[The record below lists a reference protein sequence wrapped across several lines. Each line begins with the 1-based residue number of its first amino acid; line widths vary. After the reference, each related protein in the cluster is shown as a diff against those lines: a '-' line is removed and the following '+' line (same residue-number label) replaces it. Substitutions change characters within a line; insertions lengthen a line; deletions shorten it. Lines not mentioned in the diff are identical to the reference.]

1 MTTIYLSEQGAVIR
15 KTSRRIIAEKD
26 KNILLDMPII
36 KIDRLFIF
44 GNIQVTTQ
52 ALALLLD
59 HGIDVSFFTSRGRLR
74 GKLSSSM
81 SKNIF
86 LRLAQYER
94 WRDHDYKLQLCRN
107 IIRAKL
113 INMKQNMLRYLS
125 NYPEENFDQSFS
137 TIDRGLI
144 SLEEKS
150 DISGL
155 LGIEGSSS
163 GAYFSAYGR
172 MFRQELKF
180 KKRVR
185 HPSPD
190 PVNALLSLGYVMI
203 TNEIASVLEGM
214 AFDPFLGFLHGIKY
228 GRRSL
233 ALDMV
238 EEFRQPLVDSFTL
251 KLANLKVFFED
262 DFKQIPGE
270 GLHLNDQKFKEYLS
284 HYEGRLS
291 ENAVAGNLSPLNW
304 RELFKQQVRFLEKA
318 IFDGK
323 EYQPFT
329 AVKGG
334 QGDVTG
340 SD

>member
-1 MTTIYLSEQGAVIR
+1 MTIIYLSEQGAVIR

-26 KNILLDMPII
+26 KKILLDIPII

-74 GKLSSSM
+74 GKLSSTM

-113 INMKQNMLRYLS
+113 TNMKQNMSRYLS
-125 NYPEENFDQSFS
+125 NYPTEDFAQYFR
-137 TIDRGLI
+137 TIDRGLL

-163 GAYFSAYGR
+163 GAYFSAYSR
-172 MFRQELKF
+172 MFRQELLF
-180 KKRVR
+180 KKRLR

-238 EEFRQPLVDSFTL
+238 EEFRQPLIDSFTL
-251 KLANLKVFFED
+251 KLANLKVFLTD
-262 DFKQIPGE
+262 DFEQVPGE
-270 GLHLNDQKFKEYLS
+270 GLHLNDHKFKEYLS
-284 HYEGRLS
+284 HYESKLC
-291 ENAVAGNLSPLNW
+291 ENAVAGNLPPLNW
-304 RELFKQQVRFLEKA
+304 RELFKQQVRVLEKA

-329 AVKGG
+329 AAKGE
-334 QGDVTG
+334 QSNVTG